1 MTLTPKDGETMK
13 NIKALSFGKDARING
28 LIAFLIVASIALGC
42 TCDMN
47 TFGLNDNSSRP
58 AANDRTYSEDNDR
71 DIRDSR
77 DTDIADDAE
86 DASNTGTPSKAMI
99 DDLVQS
105 VTSQFASG
113 VAAGDLSDFYDN
125 AMSDEFKAEY
135 SKAKFRSTF
144 ISFIEKKEAAAALLR
159 NALSTEPQYSE
170 TPGPRTENGLDVIA
184 AKGSYPTTPELTFEY
199 SFIRNGSEWKLTKI
213 ALHT

>member
-1 MTLTPKDGETMK
+1 MK
-13 NIKALSFGKDARING
+13 NIKALLFGKDARING

-58 AANDRTYSEDNDR
+58 AANDRTYSKDNDR

-77 DTDIADDAE
+77 DTDIADDADDAE

-113 VAAGDLSDFYDN
+113 VAAGDLSDF
-125 AMSDEFKAEY
+125 
-135 SKAKFRSTF
+135 
-144 ISFIEKKEAAAALLR
+144 
-159 NALSTEPQYSE
+159 
-170 TPGPRTENGLDVIA
+170 
-184 AKGSYPTTPELTFEY
+184 
-199 SFIRNGSEWKLTKI
+199 
-213 ALHT
+213 